1 MDRILLMTTRPDG
14 DTSDELDATDRHIL
28 ALLES
33 DGRMSWTDLGK
44 QTGMS
49 TSAAQQR
56 VRRLEARGVIT
67 GYKAVID
74 LESIGAGI
82 TAFIHLM
89 PVEPQDDVAIPG
101 ELLTIPEVRGCH
113 SIAGRASY
121 LIRVQTRT
129 PTELDHLLTRIR
141 TLCNCSTETIVVL
154 DTIFDDLN
162 MVGERKIPAD
172 GLVR

>member
-1 MDRILLMTTRPDG
+1 MCIRDR
-14 DTSDELDATDRHIL
+14 
-28 ALLES
+28 
-33 DGRMSWTDLGK
+33 
-44 QTGMS
+44 
-49 TSAAQQR
+49 
-56 VRRLEARGVIT
+56 
-67 GYKAVID
+67 YKAVID

-141 TLCNCSTETIVVL
+141 TRCNCSTETIVVL

-162 MVGERKIPAD
+162 MVGELSLIHISEPTRRLSRSRMPSSA
-172 GLVR
+172 